1 MTCLSDVILLSYKIQ
16 IKYYLPTETC
26 LKNHVSSFFFFK
38 SDSVLLLPLLYQHY
52 ISKAYTQQHS
62 IFSRSTPFAAITAFD
77 LFRANTKKAMAF
89 REEAAAEED
98 VKVKAVDQARSR
110 YQAKICKQD
119 STLAPMMVVVMLLS
133 SCSSVN
139 LVQVGSS
146 QKNSQRVE
154 NRIE

>member
-26 LKNHVSSFFFFK
+26 LKNHVSSFFFK